1 MDANAT
7 LALALTPFMKFT
19 EAQLESAIIELLGA
33 EGYPHVSG
41 ELGERSSSCVS
52 SIKDVATKDGAGAP
66 SLPRVL
72 LHADLRAFLTKQY
85 AADYITPQEIGAV
98 IKQLEAYSGAD
109 LYESNKA
116 IMKLVSD
123 GFLLKREDRNQKDL
137 YIQLIDYSELV
148 AFREPKTGEVP
159 TILAEDFGEY
169 NAAGATSS
177 HNIFK
182 IVNQLEIVGYEKR
195 IPDGILYINGLPLV
209 VFEFKSAIRE
219 DATIHDAYVQLTTRY
234 RRDIPELLKYNALSV
249 ISDGVNN
256 KVGSLFAPYEFFY
269 AWRKTDGGDLVE
281 VDGINSLYSMIQGL
295 FHKSRLLDVIRNYI
309 YFPDTSRRE
318 DKIVC
323 RYPQYYAA
331 TKLYQNILLHRK
343 TDSGRDGAPTPSY
356 SMMKDAAGATRLPDG
371 KGGTYF
377 GATGCGKSYTM
388 LFLAR
393 LLMKSV
399 DLASPTIVLITD
411 RTDLDDQLSG
421 TFTNAKGFIGD
432 ESVISVES
440 RDHLREL
447 LKGRTSGGV
456 FLTTIHKF
464 TEDTE
469 LLTERTN
476 VIVISDEA
484 HRSQVNL
491 DQKLKITEDGVKRT
505 FGFAKY
511 LHDSLPNATYVGFTG
526 TPIDAT
532 LDVFG
537 EVVDAYTMTESVAD
551 EITVPIVYEGRAAKV
566 ILDNSKLE
574 AIEKYYDECAGR
586 GASDYAI
593 EDSKKTMA
601 HMGAI
606 LGDPKR
612 IEALAADFVEHY
624 EKRVSEGSTVAGKA
638 MFVSSSRQIAY
649 DFYKAVIAF
658 LGERSSSCVTLRD
671 FDDVAGATSLPDSL
685 TRSFGAAEEWHRRN
699 LPHRDKEGLIQSLT
713 FRLADSMP
721 KHVLEKMEAEL
732 TRFAED
738 QQALERRKKMQFYLD
753 QGVGSCALNQ
763 PEVAQCVMDALR
775 HHDGERY
782 RLLAW
787 SIMPNH
793 VHVLIQA
800 YGEVAKI
807 VQSWKSYTGKWAL
820 KRNRRLELGIPS
832 EQESFWQMEY
842 WDRFIRNE
850 EHFNQTLDYI
860 LRNPVNAG
868 LDQNATAHLYTGHTG
883 NGRTKL
889 ELHPSQI
896 KMVMTRGKDDEKA
909 LYHLLGNKEERKKLD
924 VQFKKAESNFKVA
937 IVVDMWLTG
946 FDVPFLDTIY
956 IDKPI
961 QRHNLIQTISR
972 VNRKFENKKKGL
984 VVDYIGIKKQMNM
997 ALAHYSKADSSNI
1010 EEIEASIIV
1019 VKDHLDL
1026 LGRLFHSFDTTPYF
1040 SGTPIAQLDCL
1051 NRAAEF
1057 VQLTEKIEMRTMFL
1071 VKRLKAAYDI
1081 CSGSDAFTET
1091 ERDHIHFY
1099 LAVRAIVAKLT
1110 KGEAPDSAQMNAKV
1124 REMISE
1130 ALKSDGIE
1138 EIFKLGEDGATEI
1151 DIFGDDYLAKIEK
1164 IKLPNT
1170 KIKLLQQLLK
1180 RAIEDFKKINKVKG
1194 VDFTKQFQALVNKYN
1209 ERDEKDVLRSEVLE
1223 GFSEEMIELI
1233 HALQKEKES
1242 FGEMGIDLEEKSF
1255 YDILKSLAHKYDF
1268 EYPEDKLIK
1277 LAKEVKTEVDD
1288 KAKYIDWNQRDDIKA
1303 ELRAG
1308 LIVLLAENGYP
1319 PVDRDEVYKE
1329 IFEQAENF
1337 KKYQSLR

>member
-1 MDANAT
+1 
-7 LALALTPFMKFT
+7 MKFT
-19 EAQLESAIIELLGA
+19 EAQLESAIIELLEA
-33 EGYPHVSG
+33 EGYPHV
-41 ELGERSSSCVS
+41 LGEAIERQPQEVL
-52 SIKDVATKDGAGAP
+52 IK
-66 SLPRVL
+66 
-72 LHADLRAFLTKQY
+72 ADLRAFLAKQY
-85 AADYITPQEIGAV
+85 AADHITPQEIEAV
-98 IKQLEAYSGAD
+98 IKQLEAYSAVD

-123 GFLLKREDRNQKDL
+123 GFLLKREDRDQKDL
-137 YIQLIDYSELV
+137 YIQLIDYSKL
-148 AFREPKTGEVP
+148 APFREPKSGELP
-159 TILAEDFGEY
+159 TIVAEDKANYRSG
-169 NAAGATSS
+169 G
-177 HNIFK
+177 NIFK
-182 IVNQLEIVGYEKR
+182 IVNQLEIEGYETR
-195 IPDGILYINGLPLV
+195 IPDVILYINGLPLV

-219 DATIHDAYVQLTTRY
+219 AATIFNAYKQLTTRY
-234 RRDIPELLKYNALSV
+234 QRGIPELFKYNAFCV

-256 KVGSLFAPYEFFY
+256 KAGSFFAPYEFFY
-269 AWRKTDGGDLVE
+269 AWRKTDGGDLIE
-281 VDGINSLYSMIQGL
+281 KDGINSLYSMIQGL
-295 FHKSRLLDVIRNYI
+295 FHPTRLLDVIRNFVYL
-309 YFPDTSRRE
+309 PDTSRKE
-318 DKIVC
+318 EKILC

-331 TKLYQNILLHRK
+331 TKLYRNILQHK
-343 TDSGRDGAPTPSY
+343 KPEG
-356 SMMKDAAGATRLPDG
+356 DG

-399 DLASPTIVLITD
+399 ALSSPTIVLITD

-421 TFTNAKGFIGD
+421 LFTNGKGYIGD

-440 RDHLREL
+440 RDQLHHL
-447 LKGRTSGGV
+447 LKGRNSGGV

-469 LLTERTN
+469 LLTDRTN
-476 VIVISDEA
+476 VICISDEA

-491 DQKLKITEDGVKRT
+491 DQKVKVTEEGVKRT

-537 EVVDAYTMTESVAD
+537 EVVDSYTMTESVAD

-574 AIEKYYDECAGR
+574 EIENYYDQCAEA

-601 HMGAI
+601 NMGAI

-612 IEALAADFVEHY
+612 IEALAADFLEHY
-624 EKRVSEGSTVAGKA
+624 EKRVDEGSTVAGKA

-649 DFYKAVIAF
+649 DFYKQVI
-658 LGERSSSCVTLRD
+658 LLR
-671 FDDVAGATSLPDSL
+671 P
-685 TRSFGAAEEWHRRN
+685 EW
-699 LPHRDKEGLIQSLT
+699 
-713 FRLADSMP
+713 A
-721 KHVLEKMEAEL
+721 
-732 TRFAED
+732 D
-738 QQALERRKKMQFYLD
+738 QQVCAEGVELSDQQKKEILPMER
-753 QGVGSCALNQ
+753 
-763 PEVAQCVMDALR
+763 
-775 HHDGERY
+775 
-782 RLLAW
+782 
-787 SIMPNH
+787 
-793 VHVLIQA
+793 
-800 YGEVAKI
+800 
-807 VQSWKSYTGKWAL
+807 
-820 KRNRRLELGIPS
+820 
-832 EQESFWQMEY
+832 
-842 WDRFIRNE
+842 
-850 EHFNQTLDYI
+850 
-860 LRNPVNAG
+860 
-868 LDQNATAHLYTGHTG
+868 
-883 NGRTKL
+883 
-889 ELHPSQI
+889 I
-896 KMVMTRGKDDEKA
+896 KMVMTRGKDDDKG
-909 LYHLLGNKEERKKLD
+909 LYDLIGSKEERKKFD
-924 VQFKKAESNFKVA
+924 TQFKKAESNFKIA

-956 IDKPI
+956 IDKPV

-984 VVDYIGIKKQMNM
+984 VVDYIGIKKQMNL
-997 ALAHYSKADSSNI
+997 ALAHYSKADSANI

-1026 LGRLFHSFDTTPYF
+1026 LGRIFHQFDTTPYF
-1040 SGTPIAQLDCL
+1040 NGTPVEQLHCL

-1057 VQLTEKIEMRTMFL
+1057 VQLTDKIEKRVMFL

-1081 CSGSDAFTET
+1081 CSGSDAFSER

-1099 LAVRAIVAKLT
+1099 LEVRSIVAKFT
-1110 KGEAPDSAQMNAKV
+1110 KGEAPDSAQMNARV
-1124 REMISE
+1124 RKMISE
-1130 ALKSDGIE
+1130 ALQSDGIE
-1138 EIFKLGEDGATEI
+1138 EIFKLGEDGASEI

-1180 RAIEDFKKINKVKG
+1180 RTIEDFKKVNKIKG
-1194 VDFTKQFQALVNKYN
+1194 VDFTQKFQALVNKYN
-1209 ERDEKDVLRSEVLE
+1209 ERDEKNTWSTE
-1223 GFSEEMIELI
+1223 GVEKLSDEFFDLI

-1255 YDILKSLAHKYDF
+1255 YDILKTLAHKYDF
-1268 EYPEDKLIK
+1268 EYPEDKLIN
-1277 LAKEVKTEVDD
+1277 LAKEVKTVVDD
-1288 KAKYIDWNQRDDIKA
+1288 KAKYTDWSQRDDIKA
-1303 ELRAG
+1303 ELKVD
-1308 LIVLLAENGYP
+1308 LIILLAKNGYP

-1337 KKYQSLR
+1337 KKYRSA